1 MSTVIYVAVVEGDQ
15 NGGYSAFFPDLPGC
29 VTAAE
34 TMLEL
39 PAAARDA
46 LSLHLQGM
54 IEDGETLPE
63 PTPLEAVKADPE
75 VKEVGRVLVDA
86 EVEDPLVR
94 VNISIGQQFLQ
105 RLDVAAQARGM
116 TRSAFL
122 IEAARA
128 AMEPPVAPREERH
141 IWASRRL
148 GEDLPMREG
157 PISKAGLKQSSAY
170 YAFVPTLRCAS
181 AHLGESNLL
190 ETVIQ
195 SSAQSDRRYLIIP
208 CEGKNEDLAVIWDR
222 VEEQAIDVIDRGVA
236 QHRAAPLAGESH
248 GHTLAPGWAGWTAI
262 ARRR

>member
-54 IEDGETLPE
+54 IEDGDTIPE
-63 PTPLEAVKADPE
+63 PTPLEAIKADPE

-94 VNISIGQQFLQ
+94 VNISIGQQFLK
-105 RLDVAAQARGM
+105 RLDVAAEARGM

-128 AMEPPVAPREERH
+128 AMAPADRSEDVSSYLVDTDQHAWLAPLESSCRSLTELASAGVALNAMRMAAGGVYESMAPLTLGAH
-141 IWASRRL
+141 MCKWPMGDPASDRFRFCGRRSGQ
-148 GEDLPMREG
+148 GEVYCAEHRAIADDHRPMREM
-157 PISKAGLKQSSAY
+157 P
-170 YAFVPTLRCAS
+170 
-181 AHLGESNLL
+181 
-190 ETVIQ
+190 
-195 SSAQSDRRYLIIP
+195 AQM
-208 CEGKNEDLAVIWDR
+208 
-222 VEEQAIDVIDRGVA
+222 
-236 QHRAAPLAGESH
+236 
-248 GHTLAPGWAGWTAI
+248 AGWTHFS
-262 ARRR
+262 RRR

>member
-54 IEDGETLPE
+54 IEDGDTIPE
-63 PTPLEAVKADPE
+63 PTPLEAIKADPE

-94 VNISIGQQFLQ
+94 VNISIGQQFLK
-105 RLDVAAQARGM
+105 RLDVAAEARGM

-122 IEAARA
+122 IEAARVAMAPGTSNDGKQETASYLA
-128 AMEPPVAPREERH
+128 ATGQDDPWDLTTDPVCRALTVLSSNDVALNAVM
-141 IWASRRL
+141 IA
-148 GEDLPMREG
+148 
-157 PISKAGLKQSSAY
+157 AG
-170 YAFVPTLRCAS
+170 
-181 AHLGESNLL
+181 AHLGG
-190 ETVIQ
+190 
-195 SSAQSDRRYLIIP
+195 A
-208 CEGKNEDLAVIWDR
+208 
-222 VEEQAIDVIDRGVA
+222 EQLGAHMCKWPIGDPMGTGFRFCGRTATRGGVYCTA
-236 QHRAAPLAGESH
+236 HAEHAAHRAADHAELRE
-248 GHTLAPGWAGWTAI
+248 LPGWTMVG
-262 ARRR
+262 RKRG